1 MIFLDTTE
9 FRRIFLIGF
18 MGSGKTYWGKKWAD
32 SCRLHFFD
40 IDHIVEI
47 EQEKPIA
54 DIFAEKGE
62 EHFRNLETEAL
73 RTFGN
78 RENVIVATGG
88 GTPCFNDNITWM
100 NANGTCIYLQSSP
113 EKIFQRL
120 ISETEKRPLIKHLQN
135 GELLFYIKEKIKE
148 REPFYNKAEII
159 LPVDDL
165 QTDYIP
171 DILKSKNA

>member
-9 FRRIFLIGF
+9 FRRIFLVGF
-18 MGSGKTYWGKKWAD
+18 MGSGKTYWGRKWAH
-32 SCRLHFFD
+32 SSGLHFFD
-40 IDHIVEI
+40 IDDIVEN
-47 EQEKPIA
+47 EQEKTIA
-54 DIFAEKGE
+54 EIFAEKGE
-62 EHFRNLETEAL
+62 DHFRNLETDAL

-78 RENVIVATGG
+78 QQNVIVATGG

-100 NANGTCIYLQSSP
+100 NENGTCIYLQSSP

-135 GELLFYIKEKIKE
+135 EELLFYIKEKIKE
-148 REPFYNKAEII
+148 RESFYNRAEII

-165 QTDYIP
+165 PEDYIP